1 MIKDKTFAP
10 VCKESVE
17 NDHSYIVGPSSS
29 LESYIFYYKISKFKL
44 KQITYLVCSLKIV
57 QSIQGKNKTLVVN

>member
-17 NDHSYIVGPSSS
+17 DDHSYIVGPSSS
-29 LESYIFYYKISKFKL
+29 LEKLYFLLQDFKVQIKANYKL
-44 KQITYLVCSLKIV
+44 GL
-57 QSIQGKNKTLVVN
+57 